1 MTPRPPAGWRIW
13 WLLLIWLI
21 PGMVRGE
28 TGARVTVGAQ
38 EAEDA
43 VQRIL
48 GQAFCAPTETFA
60 QPPSWVVQPIR
71 HDRWGQ
77 GGTMAIT
84 LDQQIHQLL
93 LPLITQYAQEKQLDI
108 RVREGTCGT
117 SAGLMSRKA
126 VDIAGFCCPPGKS
139 DRLPGLTFHTLGIAS
154 IAMLVHPENGLTNL
168 SLEQIRGL
176 FRGQPRQWSEVTDLT
191 GRRGPSWPVQPIGR
205 LHCKLRPGHWR
216 TLLGNPDDFSPH
228 MEEVGAIPDMIQ
240 RILAQRGSIGYET
253 LWHVKRLTDTIRPN
267 PLSIDG
273 NAPDD
278 VQAVLSGRYPLYHV
292 FNLTLWQGEGVA
304 NPHAQELVAHLKRA
318 VESMDPRVTMIPAAM
333 LRQAGW
339 PFQDEELIGGPPKP

>member
-1 MTPRPPAGWRIW
+1 MKRASVWPIW
-13 WLLLIWLI
+13 WLMLIWLA
-21 PGMVRGE
+21 PGVVRAAE
-28 TGARVTVGAQ
+28 ERVVIDRQ
-38 EAEDA
+38 EAEEA
-43 VQRIL
+43 IRQIL
-48 GQAFCAPTETFA
+48 GQAFCAPSATFA
-60 QPPSWVVQPIR
+60 QPPAWIAQPIR
-71 HDRWGQ
+71 HDRWGKE
-77 GGTMAIT
+77 GDMAIT

-93 LPLITQYAQEKQLDI
+93 LPLITQYAKEKQLDI

-117 SAGLMSRKA
+117 SAGLVSRKA

-139 DRLPGLTFHTLGIAS
+139 DRLPGLTFHTLGIAG
-154 IAMLVHPENGLTNL
+154 IAVLVHPENGLTNL

-191 GRRGPSWPVQPIGR
+191 GRRGPFWPVQPIGR

-240 RILAQRGSIGYET
+240 RILAQRGGIGYET
-253 LWHVKRLTDTIRPN
+253 LWHVERLTDQKSRPR

-273 NAPDD
+273 HAPDD

-292 FNLTLWQGEGVA
+292 FNLTLWQGDAVV
-304 NPHAQELVAHLKRA
+304 NPHAQELVAHLKQA
-318 VESMDPRVTMIPAAM
+318 VASMDPRVTMIPAAM

-339 PFQDEELIGGPPKP
+339 PFQDDELIGGAPSRP